1 MEFSPMGCCGSG
13 AELALLAP
21 DARATGEEVLLASRI
36 VADGV
41 RHTDLSVP
49 TVHCGA
55 CIRTIEKALGGL
67 AGVESARVNLSTKR
81 ATVRWHADGPP
92 PPFIE
97 TLKRAGF
104 EAHLFDI
111 ESDKKDGELSE
122 LIRALAVAGFAASN
136 IMLLSVSIWSGA
148 EAETRDLFHWLS
160 AIIALPA
167 LAYSGRIF
175 FRSGWQALRHGRTN
189 MDVPISLG
197 VLLAFGMS
205 LYETVQHGP
214 HAYFD
219 AAISLLFFLLI
230 GRTLDHMMRER
241 ARLAVNGLVRLAARG
256 ALVVQ
261 ADGTQVYLPVSEIQT
276 GTTIILAAGERV
288 PVDATVTKGTSDLDV
303 SLVSGEPTPLPA
315 TVGSVLRAGTLN
327 LTAPLTIVAIATA
340 DNSFLGEMVRMMEAA
355 EQGRSAYR
363 RIADRAASLYA
374 PVVHVT
380 AFLTLV
386 GWLAATGDI
395 HRAVTIA
402 IAVLIITCPCALGLA
417 VPMVQVVA
425 ARRLFENGIMVK
437 DGSALERL
445 AEVDTVVFDK
455 TGTLTLGVPRLVA
468 SCGANHEAV
477 AIAAGLA
484 SHSRHPYSRVLV
496 EAAVGIPASP
506 IEFDEIS
513 EHPGY
518 GLEARARAIVYRL
531 GRPDWALAE
540 MPDVKRVPHS
550 ESVVLSKDGSRLAD
564 FRFEDRLRV
573 DAATAVA
580 ELKEDGLLVQVVSG
594 DREAPVGLIATELGV
609 THFAAV
615 LPDGKAA
622 HIAALEASDRK
633 VLMVG
638 DGLNDAPALA
648 VAHTSMAPASA
659 ADVGRNAAD
668 LVFLRESL
676 SAVPQAISTARNASQ
691 LVRQNFAI
699 AIAYNVVAVPFAIFG
714 HVTPLVAAVAMSGS
728 SIVVVANALRLK
740 GWPRIAPRPAE
751 SSPATAVLE
760 AAE

>member
-1 MEFSPMGCCGSG
+1 MGCCGSG
-13 AELALLAP
+13 AEAALMLP
-21 DARATGEEVLLASRI
+21 DARAAAEEVLLASRV

-41 RHTDLSVP
+41 RQTDLSVP
-49 TVHCGA
+49 HVHCGA
-55 CIRTIEKALGGL
+55 CIRTVEKALGGV

-81 ATVRWHADGPP
+81 VTIRWRADRAP

-104 EAHLFDI
+104 EAHLFDAD
-111 ESDKKDGELSE
+111 SDNKDGALSE

-148 EAETRDLFHWLS
+148 EPETRNLFHWLS

-167 LAYSGRIF
+167 LAYSGRVF
-175 FRSGWQALRHGRTN
+175 FRSAWQALKHRRTN

-241 ARLAVNGLVRLAARG
+241 ARLAVKGLARLAARG
-256 ALVVQ
+256 ALVAQ
-261 ADGTQVYLPVSEIQT
+261 DDGTQLYLPVSEIAT
-276 GTTIILAAGERV
+276 GMTIMLTAGERV
-288 PVDATVTKGTSDLDV
+288 PVDAIVIKGASELDV
-303 SLVSGEPTPLPA
+303 SLVSGEHTPSLA
-315 TVGSVLRAGTLN
+315 SVGAVLRAGTLN
-327 LTAPLTIVAIATA
+327 LTGPLTIVATATA
-340 DNSFLGEMVRMMEAA
+340 DNSFLGEMLRLMEAA

-363 RIADRAASLYA
+363 RISDRAASLYA
-374 PVVHVT
+374 PVVHLT
-380 AFLTLV
+380 ALLTFA
-386 GWLAATGDI
+386 GWLVATGDM

-425 ARRLFENGIMVK
+425 ARKLFESGIMVK
-437 DGSALERL
+437 DGGALERL
-445 AEVDTVVFDK
+445 AEIDTVVFDK
-455 TGTLTLGVPRLVA
+455 TGTLTLGAPRLVG
-468 SCGANHEAV
+468 SRGTDDETV
-477 AIAAGLA
+477 AIAARLA
-484 SHSRHPYSRVLV
+484 CHSRHPYSRALV
-496 EAAVGIPASP
+496 EAAGLPALR
-506 IEFDEIS
+506 IEFDQIS

-518 GLEARARAIVYRL
+518 GLEARAGGAVYRL
-531 GRPDWALAE
+531 GRPDWALAN
-540 MPDVKRVPHS
+540 VPEAGRMS
-550 ESVVLSKDGSRLAD
+550 GEESVVLSRAGSRLAD
-564 FRFEDRLRV
+564 FRFEDRLRA
-573 DAATAVA
+573 DAGTAVA
-580 ELKEDGLLVQVVSG
+580 ELRDGGLRVEIVSG
-594 DREAPVGLIATELGV
+594 DRESAVRPVAAELGV
-609 THFAAV
+609 PYFAAV
-615 LPDGKAA
+615 LPGDKTA
-622 HIAALEASDRK
+622 HIAALEASGRK

-638 DGLNDAPALA
+638 DGLNDTPALA
-648 VAHTSMAPASA
+648 AAHASMAPASA

-676 SAVPQAISTARNASQ
+676 SAVPQAIAIARNAGR
-691 LVRQNFAI
+691 LVRQNFAL
-699 AIAYNVVAVPFAIFG
+699 AVAYNVVAVPIAIMG
-714 HVTPLVAAVAMSGS
+714 QVTPLLAAIAMSGS

-740 GWPRIAPRPAE
+740 GRTQTGQHGAANE
-751 SSPATAVLE
+751 QFSAAAALE